1 MSDKRFGARLSQ
13 VVPLSGLDIEE
24 ILSEQGSTGK
34 RFGDI
39 AIELGL
45 CTPEHVWRAWSSQ
58 LAESPQ
64 RINLDSFAIDAQAA
78 SQLPAA
84 FAMRYHIIPLRVLG
98 DELVIAIDEAA
109 YPEGAREIMA
119 ILRRPVQFVLASH
132 PQIAR
137 ALRRYYV
144 KSEAA

>member
-24 ILSEQGSTGK
+24 ILSEQSSTGK

-39 AIELGL
+39 AIEMGL

-64 RINLDSFAIDAQAA
+64 RVDLDSFSIDAQAA
-78 SQLPAA
+78 GVLPAE
-84 FAMRYHIIPLRVLG
+84 FAARYHVIPIRILG
-98 DELVIAIDEAA
+98 DELVVAIDESA

-119 ILRRPVQFVLASH
+119 ILRRPVRFVLATH
-132 PQIAR
+132 QQISR
-137 ALRRYYV
+137 ALRTYY
-144 KSEAA
+144 AGCDAG